1 MSTRGQRAKLRRLE
15 LDRQMAAIGSVSFSN
30 PKRGW
35 LSSVREALGMTSQ
48 QLARRLG
55 VDPSSVTRL
64 ENSEE
69 KRTITLSSLD
79 RAAEALGCRV
89 VYALV
94 PHKRLDDI
102 VAERSQAAARHLRA
116 PVAHSMA
123 LEDQALEQQAAL
135 DRERLL
141 AEELVNKLDSIIWD
155 DEI

>member
-1 MSTRGQRAKLRRLE
+1 MNTRGQGAKLRRLE
-15 LDRQMAAIGSVSFSN
+15 LDRQTAALGSVPFST
-30 PKRGW
+30 PKKGW
-35 LSSVREALGMTSQ
+35 ISSIRESLGMTGQ

-64 ENSEE
+64 ESSEE
-69 KRTITLSSLD
+69 RRTITLSSLD

-89 VYALV
+89 VYGLI
-94 PHKRLDDI
+94 PHKPLDDI
-102 VAERSQAAARHLRA
+102 VAERSRAAARRLRE

-141 AEELVNKLDSIIWD
+141 AEELINKLDSVIWD
-155 DEI
+155 D